1 MKVAPRLRAVFR
13 AGGRL
18 RGVQK
23 RAPPAARVLVVSAS
37 IGGGHVAAGRAIEA
51 ELRAR
56 GTEASHV
63 DLLDATTPPFR
74 RLYRQAY
81 FDLVR
86 TAPEMVD
93 WLGRR
98 LDRSPA
104 ERKGRQARLRARLT
118 RLVSYELPRTIDAYA
133 PDLLLHTH
141 FLPPEILS
149 TLRRDLPEQAV
160 IVTDFVAHN
169 VWLQPGVDRYFVA
182 CEEVAVHLGASG
194 VEPERI
200 EVTGIPIDARY
211 REPRER
217 AAARRDLGLEP
228 DRDLA
233 LLIASGMERKTV
245 MHLVEQAKRIRWP
258 LTVAVICGRSEEL
271 LDDVRRAVASDP
283 GDADRLVTFRPM
295 GFTSEMPGWLA
306 AADLLVGKPGGLTT
320 SEALARGVPFAV
332 VQPYPVQEEG
342 NANYLLENGAG
353 LRIDPLTTFGYKIRA
368 FLEDPA
374 RRARMSAAARTLGRP
389 DAATAVVDRVLSD
402 LGGRP

>member
-1 MKVAPRLRAVFR
+1 M
-13 AGGRL
+13 
-18 RGVQK
+18 
-23 RAPPAARVLVVSAS
+23 VSAS
-37 IGGGHVAAGRAIEA
+37 IGGGHVAAGRAVET

-118 RLVSYELPRTIDAYA
+118 RLVSYELPRTIDAYR
-133 PDLLLHTH
+133 PDLVLHTH
-141 FLPPEILS
+141 FLAPEILS
-149 TLRRDLPEQAV
+149 TLRRELPEQAV

-169 VWLQPGVDRYFVA
+169 LWLQPGVGRYFVA
-182 CEEVAVHLGASG
+182 CEEVAVHLRASG

-200 EVTGIPIDARY
+200 AVTGIPIDPRF

-217 AAARRDLGLEP
+217 SAARRELGLEP

-233 LLIASGMERKTV
+233 LLVASGMERKTV
-245 MHLVEQAKRIRWP
+245 TQLIDQAKRVRWP
-258 LTVAVICGRSEEL
+258 LTVAVICGRSGEL
-271 LDDVRRAVASDP
+271 LDDVRGAVAADP
-283 GDADRLVTFRPM
+283 GETDRLVAFRPM
-295 GFTSEMPGWLA
+295 GFTPEMPTWLA
-306 AADLLVGKPGGLTT
+306 AADLLIGKPGGLTT

-353 LRIDPLTTFGYKIRA
+353 LRIDPLTTFGYKLRA

-374 RRARMSAAARTLGRP
+374 RRARMSAAARELGAPPRP
-389 DAATAVVDRVLSD
+389 RRWST
-402 LGGRP
+402 GC